1 MTDSA
6 HSARSPDGYRRSPV
20 GGPVIRSD
28 IVDVYIFRRG
38 LSAPIEFLQL
48 LRAAEPLKDTWQPLM
63 GHIEAGETAVQ
74 TAMREMREE
83 VGLAPGAPALRG
95 LWALEQV
102 HPYFVARID
111 CIVLSPR
118 FAAEAAPG
126 WEPVLNHEHSA
137 HRWIDSATRDLAFMW
152 PGQRLAVEEI
162 LRELILPD
170 SPAHERMLIPPVRSG
185 QRA

>member
-28 IVDVYIFRRG
+28 IVDVYILRRG

-63 GHIEAGETAVQ
+63 GHIEADETAVQ
-74 TAMREMREE
+74 TAMREMQEE
-83 VGLAPGAPALRG
+83 VGLAPGGPALVG

-102 HPYFVARID
+102 HPYYVSRID

-118 FAAEAAPG
+118 FAAEVAKD
-126 WEPVLNHEHSA
+126 WEPVLNAEHKA
-137 HRWIDSATRDLAFMW
+137 HRWVDSACAGTAFMW
-152 PGQRLAVEEI
+152 PGQRLAIEEI
-162 LRELILPD
+162 MREIVLPD
-170 SPAHERMLIPPVRSG
+170 SPARNALRVSIKSI
-185 QRA
+185 